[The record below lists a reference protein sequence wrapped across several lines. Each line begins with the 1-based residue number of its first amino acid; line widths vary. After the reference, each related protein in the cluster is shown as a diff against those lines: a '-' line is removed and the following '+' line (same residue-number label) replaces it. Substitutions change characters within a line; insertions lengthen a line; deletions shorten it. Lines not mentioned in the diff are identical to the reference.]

1 MIKDTA
7 LGHWRPDI
15 RQESIEQAAPITPFS
30 FKRKKLQPFKCGLN
44 VAGVRGFLNSC
55 MLTTVSSKV
64 GPPIILSQGTPVAGK
79 SL

>member
-1 MIKDTA
+1 MKTHKYNWIVGRLSKTQLMIKDTA

-44 VAGVRGFLNSC
+44 VAGVKR
-55 MLTTVSSKV
+55 
-64 GPPIILSQGTPVAGK
+64 LSQFLHAYHC
-79 SL
+79 